1 MPKFDP
7 IVERR
12 GWVLYAILIAIIAW
26 VGLWSVVMQLPVNST
41 SKVLF
46 FVLLFVSITCTVMPP
61 AAYLNARF
69 GRPRNRRT
77 YRMRFA
83 RQSVWCG
90 LFVVLAAWLRM
101 EPRRLL
107 STTLIVI
114 LMAVFILIETFLVMR
129 ESSLRGA

>member
-1 MPKFDP
+1 MPKYDP
-7 IVERR
+7 IAERR
-12 GWVLYAILIAIIAW
+12 GWVLYAISIAIIAW
-26 VGLWSVVMQLPVNST
+26 VGLWSVVMQLPVNNT
-41 SKVLF
+41 SKGLF

-83 RQSVWCG
+83 RQSVWFG

-101 EPRRLL
+101 EPRRML

-114 LMAVFILIETFLVMR
+114 LMAVFLLIETFLVMR